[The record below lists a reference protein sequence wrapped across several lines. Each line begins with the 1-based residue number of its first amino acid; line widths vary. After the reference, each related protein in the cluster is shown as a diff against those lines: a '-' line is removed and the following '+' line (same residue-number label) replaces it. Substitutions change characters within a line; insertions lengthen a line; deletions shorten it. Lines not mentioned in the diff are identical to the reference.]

1 MTPVDPLVEASIPIP
16 VTFVS
21 PSAELGGAEEYLLT
35 LLGHLEDAWID
46 GLVLLADGPA
56 RERFAALDH
65 DLETI
70 PTSAR
75 LGVVPSSRAL
85 RRTLQRLAPRV
96 VHANGVKA
104 ALVAVLAVRG
114 LGLPVVWVKHDFS
127 WDGPLARWIG
137 RRCRMVIGVSRAVT
151 ETFDGEAVDVR
162 VVLNGLP
169 TYDID
174 RAAARARLLGAA
186 GLGEDARAIVAVGR
200 LETGKG
206 QLDLVEQVPRL
217 LAEDPDARLVLV
229 GPPSRFEPGYETV
242 LESRIRE
249 LGIEDAVRL
258 VGHRTDAI
266 ELMAGADVVAVP
278 THPYTRPG
286 TGEGF
291 GLVAAEA
298 MAVGTPVVAY
308 AHGGLPEVIGDCGVL
323 VEPRDA
329 AALGDAI
336 ARLLGDAVAW
346 ASLADRGRER
356 AGTFELA
363 AVAEAMRQLYREA
376 AGLPVDPGVLAAA

>member
-1 MTPVDPLVEASIPIP
+1 VTPVDPLAEASIPIP
-16 VTFVS
+16 VTFVN

-35 LLGHLEDAWID
+35 LLGHLEEEWVD
-46 GLVLLADGPA
+46 GVVLLADGPA
-56 RERFAALDH
+56 RERFAALEH
-65 DLETI
+65 DLEVI

-75 LGVVPSSRAL
+75 LGVLPSSRAL

-104 ALVAVLAVRG
+104 ALVAVLAARG
-114 LGLPVVWVKHDFS
+114 LDVPVVWVKHDFS
-127 WDGPLARWIG
+127 WDGPLARWVG
-137 RRCRMVIGVSRAVT
+137 RRCRMVVGVSRAVT
-151 ETFDGEAVDVR
+151 ATFDGEAVDVR

-169 TYDID
+169 TYEVD

-186 GLGEDARAIVAVGR
+186 DLDDPVRVIVQVGR

-206 QLDLVEQVPRL
+206 QLELVEQVPRL
-217 LAEDPDARLVLV
+217 LREHPGARVVLV
-229 GPPSRFEPGYETV
+229 GPPSRFEPGYEAA
-242 LESRIRE
+242 LRARIGE
-249 LGIEDAVRL
+249 LGLGDAVRL
-258 VGHRTDAI
+258 AGHRADAI

-278 THPYTRPG
+278 TFPYTRPG

-308 AHGGLPEVIGDCGVL
+308 AHGGLPEVIGDCGLL
-323 VEPRDA
+323 VEPRDG

-336 ARLLGDAVAW
+336 ARLLGDPALW
-346 ASLADRGRER
+346 GSLSLRGRER

-376 AGLPVDPGVLAAA
+376 AGLPVDPAVLAAA